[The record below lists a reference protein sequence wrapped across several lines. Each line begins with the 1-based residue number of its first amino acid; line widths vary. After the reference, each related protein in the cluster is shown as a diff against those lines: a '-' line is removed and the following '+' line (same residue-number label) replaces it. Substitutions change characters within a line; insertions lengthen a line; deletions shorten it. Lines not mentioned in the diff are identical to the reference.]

1 MSNPDP
7 AASPEPGEHSAAGGV
22 CPFHGQAW
30 QERPKADSIPC
41 PALLSFY
48 NNGWLNP
55 DDSGTVT
62 TEHLDEV
69 LAVAGVSTKVR
80 KALVNGADGTDA
92 LPGSFNLFALRD
104 SKLDHSGSTG
114 IRDPEVN
121 PEKLATALLKFSQN
135 GRMYAEHFAAA
146 ANQAQMQD
154 PGFKGSLTETVE
166 FTALLEVFG
175 RLDD

>member
-55 DDSGTVT
+55 DDSGT
-62 TEHLDEV
+62 
-69 LAVAGVSTKVR
+69 
-80 KALVNGADGTDA
+80 DA

-121 PEKLATALLKFSQN
+121 PEN
-135 GRMYAEHFAAA
+135 
-146 ANQAQMQD
+146 
-154 PGFKGSLTETVE
+154 
-166 FTALLEVFG
+166 
-175 RLDD
+175 